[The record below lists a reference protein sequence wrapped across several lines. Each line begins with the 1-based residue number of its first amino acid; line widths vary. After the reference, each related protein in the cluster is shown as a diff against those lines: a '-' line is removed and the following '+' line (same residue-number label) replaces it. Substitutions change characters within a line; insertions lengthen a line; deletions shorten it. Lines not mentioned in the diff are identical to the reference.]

1 MSIEFRSTVT
11 IKIDMIGRTADS
23 REQYIKELKADFEED
38 HGIELRDE
46 EIEIT
51 EPLFQKL

>member
-11 IKIDMIGRTADS
+11 IKIDVIGRTADS

-38 HGIELRDE
+38 HGIELMDE

>member
-11 IKIDMIGRTADS
+11 IKIDMIGREAES
-23 REQYIKELKADFEED
+23 REQYIKELKEDFAED
-38 HGIELRDE
+38 HGIELMDE

>member
-1 MSIEFRSTVT
+1 MEFRSTVT
-11 IKIDMIGRTADS
+11 IKIDVIGREADS

-51 EPLFQKL
+51 EEL

>member
-1 MSIEFRSTVT
+1 MKEFRSTIT
-11 IKIDMIGRTADS
+11 IKIDMIGREADS

-46 EIEIT
+46 EIVIT
-51 EPLFQKL
+51 EEV